1 MANYLPIPM
10 TDKEPL
16 STVLNTLRMKILG
29 DNIFEGSNLRQFSN
43 RVYGG
48 QVFAQAVVA
57 AGATFGDDVSKR
69 LIHSINA
76 GFQRPGAMDIPTHIE
91 VEDVL
96 DGRSFSTRRILALQN
111 GQTIFSARASFQEQQ
126 SGVEHMAEM
135 PSAPDPESLPSSVD
149 FFASLNLPDARRMNS
164 TNAVD
169 MRHVGGPIWIHPA
182 SEPSEHT
189 LIWFR
194 LRSPMPEEASQ
205 LIHRAMLAYATDQF
219 MLEPIMRAHGMYW
232 LSKNIRVATLD
243 HAIWWHRDVN
253 MSRWILAD
261 LSSPSAQGGRGL
273 SVARF
278 FQDGIHIATMAQEG
292 MVRLREQV

>member
-1 MANYLPIPM
+1 MADYLPIPM

-16 STVLNTLRMKILG
+16 GTVLNTLRMKILG
-29 DNIFEGSNLRQFSN
+29 DNLFEGSNLRQFSN

-57 AGATFGDDVSKR
+57 AGATFSDDVNGR

-76 GFQRPGAMDIPTHIE
+76 GFQRPGAMEIPTRIE

-96 DGRSFSTRRILALQN
+96 DGRSFSTRRILASQN
-111 GQTIFSARASFQEQQ
+111 GQTIFSARASFQERQ

-135 PSAPDPESLPSSVD
+135 PSAPHPESLPSSVD

-182 SEPSEHT
+182 SEPCGHT

-194 LRSPMPEEASQ
+194 LRSPMPEESSQ

-243 HAIWWHRDVN
+243 HAIWWHRDVD
-253 MSRWILAD
+253 MSHWILAD

-273 SVARF
+273 SIARF

-292 MVRLREQV
+292 MVRLREQS